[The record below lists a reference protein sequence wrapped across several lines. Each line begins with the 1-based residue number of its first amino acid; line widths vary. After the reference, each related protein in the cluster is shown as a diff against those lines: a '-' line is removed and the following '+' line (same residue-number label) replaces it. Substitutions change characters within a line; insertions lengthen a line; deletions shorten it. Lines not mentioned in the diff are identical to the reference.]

1 MTTLVKPQRGLDAIK
16 SYVPGKPIEEVQRE
30 YGLTDVIKLASNE
43 NPLGASPKVLAALQV
58 ALTEI
63 NFYPDAQCYYLREA
77 LSKRLGLPTDYIAIG
92 NGADG
97 LIREA
102 CVAYLD
108 SERGDEVIVSRSSF
122 PVYDISTNVM
132 RGRLI
137 KTPLKND
144 GLDLAAMAAAITPR
158 TKIMFVC
165 NPNNPTG
172 TIVTSAEVEQLMAA
186 VPDHV
191 LVVMDEAYY
200 EFVDSDAVISAEY
213 PDSLRYVREDRKN
226 VLVLRTFSKIYGMA
240 GLRLGF
246 GVACPEVMACL
257 ARVRESFPVNRL
269 AQAAGLAA
277 MEDQEFLRR
286 TVEMNRAGRHT
297 LYRELERLG
306 LRCVRSH
313 TNFVLV
319 EVGPQA
325 GQVFQELLRRGV
337 IVRPCNGYDLPEF
350 LRITI
355 GSPAQNARLIETLED
370 VLLAYPPNST
380 ASTS

>member
-1 MTTLVKPQRGLDAIK
+1 MTTLVKPQCGLDAIK
-16 SYVPGKPIEEVQRE
+16 PYVPGKPIEEVQRE

-43 NPLGASPKVLAALQV
+43 NPLGASPKVLAALQA

-77 LSKRLGLPTDYIAIG
+77 LGKRLGLPADHIAIG

-102 CVAYLD
+102 CVAYLQD
-108 SERGDEVIVSRSSF
+108 GDEVIVSCSSF
-122 PVYDISTNVM
+122 PVYDISTQVM

-158 TKIMFVC
+158 TKIIFVC

-172 TIVTSAEVEQLMAA
+172 TIVTSAEVQQFMAA
-186 VPDHV
+186 VPDDA
-191 LVVMDEAYY
+191 LVVFDEAYF
-200 EFVDSDAVISAEY
+200 EFVDSDEY
-213 PDSLRYVREDRKN
+213 PDSLRYVREGQKN
-226 VLVLRTFSKIYGMA
+226 VLALRTFSKIYGMA
-240 GLRLGF
+240 GVRLGY
-246 GVACPEVMACL
+246 GVACPEVMATL

-277 MEDQEFLRR
+277 MDDQEFLRQ
-286 TVEMNRAGRHT
+286 TVEMNRAGRLY

-313 TNFVLV
+313 TNFVLAQ
-319 EVGPQA
+319 VGPQA

-350 LRITI
+350 LRITV
-355 GSPAQNARLIETLED
+355 GTAGQNVRLVEALESVMQTLNDSAEK
-370 VLLAYPPNST
+370 T
-380 ASTS
+380 RI